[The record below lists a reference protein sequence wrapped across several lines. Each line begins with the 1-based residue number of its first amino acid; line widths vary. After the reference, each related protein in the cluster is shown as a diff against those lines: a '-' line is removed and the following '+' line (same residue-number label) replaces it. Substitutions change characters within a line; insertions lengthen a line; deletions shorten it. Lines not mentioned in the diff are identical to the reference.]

1 MSAALEAEVRHLLAR
16 LNEDADELFECPC
29 ALSRRLA
36 RPGWDARAVF
46 EALSE
51 LWLRGEAVHVNG
63 KWQLRDQ
70 EMNRDE

>member
-1 MSAALEAEVRHLLAR
+1 VSAAFETEVRELLDR
-16 LNEDADELFECPC
+16 LNADADEPFECPC
-29 ALSRRLA
+29 RLSRRLA

-63 KWQLRDQ
+63 RWQLRNQ